1 MNKRSINKRI
11 RRLKWE
17 LKHVPSYN
25 FMKRLKINK
34 EIDQLKTVLKERI

>member
-1 MNKRSINKRI
+1 MNRRSINKRI

-25 FMKRLKINK
+25 FMKRLKIK
-34 EIDQLKTVLKERI
+34 AEINQLKTILKERI